1 MVKNAQEI
9 TDDILKSLNKKNAPE
24 RILIEAYLEV
34 IIKRI
39 KDEAVNEY
47 IANQKKAND
56 VEYKPSHS

>member
-39 KDEAVNEY
+39 KDEAIKDY
-47 IANQKKAND
+47 IANQDKVNQG
-56 VEYKPSHS
+56 